1 MPELPEVESV
11 VRALSPALT
20 GRSIK
25 GVKVLNRSTISGSP
39 ARLTLAAGHRIMMV
53 KRRGKYLL
61 IDLSED
67 LTLAVHLR
75 MTGWLG
81 VKTRAELTR
90 ENDKFVRVAFE
101 LDGNTDCL
109 IFRDIRKFGRIWC
122 GEREK
127 ILALKALSKL
137 GPEPLEISAEAF
149 LERLKAK
156 RGRLKS
162 ILLDQT
168 FLAGLGN
175 IYADE
180 ALFDA
185 GLHPLAQAPRVAAA
199 SARRLHAAI
208 QKVLNSKPYPFG
220 QVEVLYIGTGPFAT
234 LTLPLTARFPSSVLA
249 VHAVDV
255 SQASLDCVARVVR
268 HFEMEDS
275 YPSRIRADATTVD
288 WSKHLKRIPHIVV
301 MECMASALLAEPQVA
316 IVQNLVSQIG
326 SNFILVPENIAID
339 VGTST
344 PNYAGEPQPFFT
356 LDRTGVTMQRGHYD
370 SQFQLVTG
378 VFQRPDVGPQAP
390 QEWTPHLET
399 TVRTF
404 GKHILVGKDSDIT
417 RTEKLRSLDGSVKE
431 ARITYELGGT
441 MKGLQVQA
449 KR

>member
-11 VRALSPALT
+11 VRALNPALT

-25 GVKVLNRSTISGSP
+25 GVKVLNQSTISGSP
-39 ARLTLAAGHRIMMV
+39 GRLALATGHRILTV

-61 IDLSED
+61 IDLD
-67 LTLAVHLR
+67 GGLTMAVHLR

-81 VKTRAELTR
+81 VKTRAELAR
-90 ENDKFVRVAFE
+90 ENDKFVRVAFD

-185 GLHPLAQAPRVAAA
+185 GLHPLAQAPRVAPA

-208 QKVLNSKPYPFG
+208 QKVLNKSISAGGSSIDDYLHPDGTPGWFQRELKAYGREGEPCVRCKSK
-220 QVEVLYIGTGPFAT
+220 
-234 LTLPLTARFPSSVLA
+234 
-249 VHAVDV
+249 
-255 SQASLDCVARVVR
+255 
-268 HFEMEDS
+268 
-275 YPSRIRADATTVD
+275 
-288 WSKHLKRIPHIVV
+288 LKRIV
-301 MECMASALLAEPQVA
+301 L
-316 IVQNLVSQIG
+316 G
-326 SNFILVPENIAID
+326 
-339 VGTST
+339 
-344 PNYAGEPQPFFT
+344 
-356 LDRTGVTMQRGHYD
+356 QRGTWFCPKC
-370 SQFQLVTG
+370 Q
-378 VFQRPDVGPQAP
+378 
-390 QEWTPHLET
+390 
-399 TVRTF
+399 
-404 GKHILVGKDSDIT
+404 K
-417 RTEKLRSLDGSVKE
+417 
-431 ARITYELGGT
+431 
-441 MKGLQVQA
+441 